1 MGGSQSRYI
10 DSPSVHKMKFSVTTA
25 KCAYNAGS
33 AKWDCVTTRTSTPNN
48 AANAANVVKNTNK
61 KNINK
66 NKNKA
71 KKASNDEYFTF
82 FE

>member
-10 DSPSVHKMKFSVTTA
+10 DSPSVHKMKFSVTTS

-48 AANAANVVKNTNK
+48 ATNAANSNK
-61 KNINK
+61 SNKMNK
-66 NKNKA
+66 NKNKTM
-71 KKASNDEYFTF
+71 KKQSSNDEYYTF